1 MTQPNQKPTANHP
14 GDERGHSD
22 PPGLWATIVL
32 SSLVIHLFAFGML
45 RLWIMVRL
53 NNFQAARNF
62 IPIDVIA
69 VASEGQILL
78 PPTPATTSTS
88 TQNLPSVNTPT
99 NPVPNRQA
107 SSTSISNNSPS
118 VRDKPASV
126 TTNPS
131 PSPKVPIATNSPTTK
146 SAQNQSKEAATPS
159 VSPTPNSSPNQPS
172 GTQQT
177 PSTNPNSSGNQGN
190 QANVSTP
197 SASPSPA
204 PSTSSPTEQNSSNS
218 KPSGGFIVALGK
230 LELVSNTQEV
240 LDIKNNRDKL
250 ATCLADS
257 NPLPSDYL
265 TSLGITLDKALTLK
279 VEVLIDNLG
288 KATLLRLPPQSLP
301 QNLSAPQ
308 AEQLAKKLVEQQQ
321 CTATEMAG
329 QPVYRDYSLT
339 LTISPT
345 QN

>member
-1 MTQPNQKPTANHP
+1 MTQPNHKPTAYTP
-14 GDERGHSD
+14 VAERSHSD
-22 PPGLWATIVL
+22 PPGLWVIVVL

-45 RLWIMVRL
+45 RLWMMVRL
-53 NNFQAARNF
+53 NNFQAARIF

-69 VASEGQILL
+69 VASEGQISL

-88 TQNLPSVNTPT
+88 TQNPPSANTQT
-99 NPVPNRQA
+99 NPVPNTQ
-107 SSTSISNNSPS
+107 SSSSSVPNNSPPTK
-118 VRDKPASV
+118 DTAASG
-126 TTNPS
+126 TTNSS
-131 PSPKVPIATNSPTTK
+131 PSKGVPIATNSPTIK
-146 SAQNQSKEAATPS
+146 PAQNSSPETSKPS
-159 VSPTPNSSPNQPS
+159 RSPTPNPSNNQSS

-177 PSTNPNSSGNQGN
+177 PSTNPNSPGNQGN

-204 PSTSSPTEQNSSNS
+204 PSTSSPAGQNSSNS
-218 KPSGGFIVALGK
+218 KQGGGFIVALGR
-230 LELVSNTQEV
+230 LEPVSNAQDV
-240 LDIKNNRDKL
+240 LHINDGDKL
-250 ATCLADS
+250 ATCESDN

-265 TSLGITLDKALTLK
+265 TPLGITLDKALPLK

-288 KATLLRLPPQSLP
+288 KATLLRLPPQALP
-301 QNLSAPQ
+301 QNLSASQ

-321 CTATEMAG
+321 CTPTEMAG
-329 QPVYRDYSLT
+329 KPVYRDYSLT